1 MSADT
6 KTWREGPYTW
16 AYIASEHDGVRYG
29 DLRDIL
35 ALYPE
40 LDFKPALDNTGAF
53 YLDGRV
59 R

>member
-1 MSADT
+1 MSTT

-16 AYIASEHDGVRYG
+16 AYIADNTTGIQYG
-29 DLRDIL
+29 DIRDIL
-35 ALYPE
+35 MLYPE
-40 LDFKPALDNTGAF
+40 LDFKPMLDNTGAF